1 MAMTVKT
8 TEGKKTPSKKNITLK
23 DIIVS
28 ELTFVD
34 IDGVDL
40 TEDFIDAVPDG
51 IETMNIKVSFELP
64 DED

>member
-40 TEDFIDAVPDG
+40 TEDFVNAVPEG
-51 IETMNIKVSFELP
+51 IEMIDLKVSFELP